1 MFKIILPSIFL
12 ILILTS
18 CKNSK
23 TDAKIYAADTL
34 SAQKEIRISSEVNP
48 FDLYIINICQ
58 KFSRTNQ
65 FVDELFVFIS
75 KHNSF
80 KGGVIMIAFWWLWF
94 PSIDEDK
101 RTRRVK
107 IIMSLLSGFVAILIA
122 RILVLSLPFRLRPIN
137 NPDLHLVLPYGTEN
151 MGLDE
156 LSSFPSD
163 HAILFFAI
171 ATGLFFVS
179 KKAGII
185 AFLYTIIFITFSRV
199 YLCYHYATDVIA
211 GAVIGI
217 LVSYFICHNRWMLK
231 FGELLYGFSIKKP
244 QFFYP
249 VFFIITYALSNLFN
263 DLRAAVS
270 FIIHAF

>member
-1 MFKIILPSIFL
+1 
-12 ILILTS
+12 
-18 CKNSK
+18 
-23 TDAKIYAADTL
+23 
-34 SAQKEIRISSEVNP
+34 
-48 FDLYIINICQ
+48 
-58 KFSRTNQ
+58 
-65 FVDELFVFIS
+65 
-75 KHNSF
+75 
-80 KGGVIMIAFWWLWF
+80 MIAFWWLWF

-101 RTRRVK
+101 RTRRIK

-122 RILVLSLPFRLRPIN
+122 RILVLSLPFRVRPIN

-163 HAILFFAI
+163 HAVLFFAI

-179 KKAGII
+179 KKAGTI

-217 LVSYFICHNRWMLK
+217 LVSYFICHNRWLQK

-249 VFFIITYALSNLFN
+249 AFFIITYALSNLFN
-263 DLRAAVS
+263 DLRAAAS